1 VSFQIHSSKEEK
13 TMSET
18 KSICTFCGAA
28 LTPGKGVC
36 DFCGAP
42 VEDSP
47 GLPIPPASPFQPDME
62 TLIDDSPPIT
72 SVEPPPEPF
81 LVSPASY
88 PEVSPLSTAQ
98 ASASS
103 TRSRRVWLW
112 VLVAVLAVIILC
124 LCIVV
129 VGGLSLF
136 Q

>member
-1 VSFQIHSSKEEK
+1 
-13 TMSET
+13 MSQT
-18 KSICTFCGAA
+18 INNCTFCGAA

-47 GLPIPPASPFQPDME
+47 GLTMPPVSPFQPDKE

-72 SVEPPPEPF
+72 SVEPQPEPF
-81 LVSPASY
+81 MVSPASY
-88 PEVSPLSTAQ
+88 PEASPFEAAQ

-103 TRSRRVWLW
+103 TRSRPVWVW
-112 VLVAVLAVIILC
+112 VLVAVLAVIIIC
-124 LCIVV
+124 LCIGVI
-129 VGGLSLF
+129 GGLALF